1 MSMSPEPRDLLEDD
15 AWDEEAEGAE
25 DVDAPRSRSRIARWL
40 LALVACLVVAAMILS
55 VLPSGGR

>member
-1 MSMSPEPRDLLEDD
+1 MAVLSEPPDLPEDD
-15 AWDEEAEGAE
+15 AWDAEAGEI
-25 DVDAPRSRSRIARWL
+25 DAPRFRSRSVRWL